1 MKKVILYVLGLFMIL
16 NLIGCKRIEGYKYID
31 GKVNIVAT
39 TTMLGDLAK
48 EVGGEHVSVTTLMA
62 VGVDP
67 HSYVPRP
74 SATNSV
80 SKADLVIIN
89 GLFLEAQM
97 GKVISTINDEK
108 LLVIGDYFEE
118 SQLLKDEDGALDP
131 HVWFDVENWKVAT
144 NALYNKLVSI
154 DGDNK
159 TYYENRVKTYLDE
172 LTKLDNYVIDKV
184 KELPEEKRI
193 LVTAHDAF
201 SYFGKA
207 YGFEVYAIQGIST
220 ETEASA
226 KDIQDLAN
234 LVVDL
239 KVKAIF
245 VESSVPENTINSVI
259 NAAKAKEHDV
269 VVGGELFSDSLG
281 DEISGADT
289 YLKMVK
295 KNVDTIVN
303 NLK

>member
-1 MKKVILYVLGLFMIL
+1 MIL

>member
-1 MKKVILYVLGLFMIL
+1 MLMLSLNLKDNINIKGGYRLKKVILYVLGLFMIL

-131 HVWFDVENWKVAT
+131 HVWFDVENWKVAN

-159 TYYENRVKTYLDE
+159 TYYKNRVKTYLDE

-193 LVTAHDAF
+193 LVTAH
-201 SYFGKA
+201 
-207 YGFEVYAIQGIST
+207 
-220 ETEASA
+220 
-226 KDIQDLAN
+226 
-234 LVVDL
+234 
-239 KVKAIF
+239 
-245 VESSVPENTINSVI
+245 
-259 NAAKAKEHDV
+259 
-269 VVGGELFSDSLG
+269 
-281 DEISGADT
+281 
-289 YLKMVK
+289 
-295 KNVDTIVN
+295 
-303 NLK
+303 

>member
-1 MKKVILYVLGLFMIL
+1 MIL
-16 NLIGCKRIEGYKYID
+16 NLLGCKRIEGYKYID

>member
-234 LVVDL
+234 LVVNL